1 MTLIWKKNCSYYK
14 HNVAYS
20 QDWRLFTYLDWW
32 GSKRFCSHK
41 FGEFFKSIREDQHL
55 RKFAKS
61 LYIFQTTPDEVE
73 KYAQSNSSDNCV
85 HHYNVEILNIF
96 DPELQ
101 LISSKPMIK
110 SKRKEALSDLKK
122 LKFGEY

>member
-73 KYAQSNSSDNCV
+73 KYAQSNSSDNCI
-85 HHYNVEILNIF
+85 HHYNVEILNI
-96 DPELQ
+96 
-101 LISSKPMIK
+101 LIQNYNWLAVSQW
-110 SKRKEALSDLKK
+110 LKANEK
-122 LKFGEY
+122 KC